1 MKTNERN
8 FAGKAIDMLT
18 AIETITK
25 SFIQYQAILE
35 TERTNFTA
43 AYFSDLDNRINGA
56 FALVGADKTRNQ
68 REATRKV
75 LALSTEVAKKLSN
88 LKVNITQIYRNDP
101 ARLTEILRTLG
112 FTDYG
117 SLVRSKDQE
126 ATVQFLYRF
135 SQNLTPTLAAEF
147 TAAGIPPAK
156 LTDITTYTEQL
167 RDANINQESIKS
179 TKKVLTEIDLTTL
192 NGLYTEVIGISKIAS
207 NIFNDKPNIKSQ
219 FTYAAI
225 LKRINHHSTTT
236 TEATPETPTSPTE

>member
-1 MKTNERN
+1 MKTNDRN

-75 LALSTEVAKKLSN
+75 LALSSEVAKKISN
-88 LKVNITQIYRNDP
+88 LKVNISQIYSKDP
-101 ARLTEILRTLG
+101 DRLTEILRTLG

-117 SLVRSKDQE
+117 TLVRNKDQE

-135 SQNLTPTLAAEF
+135 SQNLTPALAAEF

-179 TKKVLTEIDLTTL
+179 TKKVLTEADLTAL
-192 NGLYTEVIGISKIAS
+192 NSLYAEVMGISKIARNVFS
-207 NIFNDKPNIKSQ
+207 DKPNIKSQ
-219 FTYAAI
+219 FAYSPI
-225 LKRINHHSTTT
+225 LKRINHQSAA
-236 TEATPETPTSPTE
+236 TEATPEAHTTPAE